1 MGFVSST
8 GGEETGVVKKENSN
22 DTRRNPETTGDIYVA
37 CDLEEQ
43 GVSVGEAVIKCN
55 LNILRK
61 ERYQRLRDG
70 VAEH

>member
-1 MGFVSST
+1 MSST
-8 GGEETGVVKKENSN
+8 GGEETGVVKKGNSN

-43 GVSVGEAVIKCN
+43 GVSVGIKCN

-61 ERYQRLRDG
+61 ERYQGLRDS